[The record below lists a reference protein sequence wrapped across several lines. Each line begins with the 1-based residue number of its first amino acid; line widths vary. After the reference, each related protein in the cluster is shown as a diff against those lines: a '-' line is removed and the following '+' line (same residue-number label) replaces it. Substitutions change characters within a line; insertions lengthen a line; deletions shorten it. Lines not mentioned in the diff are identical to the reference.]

1 MKATWV
7 VRVIERRGGRMIRQR
22 GSHRV
27 YLTAGGC
34 RTVVPMH
41 AEDIAAGTL
50 RQIVKDLE
58 PCLGKGWL
66 TS

>member
-1 MKATWV
+1 
-7 VRVIERRGGRMIRQR
+7 MIRQR
-22 GSHRV
+22 GSHRI